1 MTSSNDYMFPTSV
14 KEVEALGWDYIDI
27 ILFSGD
33 AFIDHPSFGTAVI
46 ARWLQKFGYR
56 VAVVPQPNWRDD
68 LRDFRKL
75 GRPRLYFGLNA
86 GAMDS
91 MVNHY
96 TASKRLR
103 HDDAYTPD
111 GKAGARPDYAV
122 TVYTKIL
129 KELFPDIPVIIGGI
143 EASLRRLTH
152 YDYWK
157 DCLMPSVLVT
167 SGADYLCYGMG
178 ERPMIELTRGIE
190 KGWNQHRMRQI
201 PQIAFYVKGHRI
213 PTSGK
218 SSLNPDGNTSLA
230 LASGKTSENPDLR
243 GPEGVEAPKPM
254 ATLGHVRGRGPL
266 PQAVGGVGEAD
277 GLGVSSPGG
286 PLILHSFEEC
296 CKDKR
301 AFAENFHWIETHAN
315 MMHPDTI
322 IEPVGEGYVQ
332 INPPYPPATQE
343 EMDSFWDLPFTKL
356 PHPRYKGKR
365 IPAYDMIKFSVN
377 THRGCFGGC
386 NFCTIAAH
394 QGKFIQSRSEKSI
407 LKEVQDLNK
416 LPDFAGN
423 ISDVGAPTANMYG
436 MHGKNLE
443 LCDKCKRRS
452 CLFPKRCPNLNCDHT
467 RLMELYKRIDSTKG
481 IRHSYIGSG
490 IRYDLFLTEDDFVDQ
505 SSKPYLKTLVLHHT
519 SGRLKVAP
527 EHTEDHVLQKMAK
540 PSFKLFEHLRKEFDR
555 INKEAGTHVGLVPYF
570 ISSHPGCT
578 LKDMERLAN
587 HPALK
592 GIWMDQVQ
600 DFTPTPMTTSSVMFY
615 SGLDPRDMTP
625 VFTEHNPQK
634 KQEQKSFFFKN
645 SSKNGGKHLQSSKQS
660 TNIAGR
666 FNPKRKK

>member
-1 MTSSNDYMFPTSV
+1 MFPTSA
-14 KEVEALGWDYIDI
+14 KEVQALGWDYIDI

-46 ARWLQKFGYR
+46 ARWLQKWGYR

-75 GRPRLYFGLNA
+75 GRPRLYFGLNS

-129 KELFPDIPVIIGGI
+129 KELFPDVPVVIGGI

-157 DCLMPSVLVT
+157 DCLMPSVLVS

-190 KGWNQHRMRQI
+190 KGWSRHRMQQI
-201 PQIAFYVKGHRI
+201 PQIAFFVKGQWKEI
-213 PTSGK
+213 PGQA
-218 SSLNPDGNTSLA
+218 GNDEKGAGYL
-230 LASGKTSENPDLR
+230 L
-243 GPEGVEAPKPM
+243 
-254 ATLGHVRGRGPL
+254 
-266 PQAVGGVGEAD
+266 
-277 GLGVSSPGG
+277 
-286 PLILHSFEEC
+286 LHSFEEC

-301 AFAENFHWIETHAN
+301 AFAENFHRIETHAN
-315 MMHPDTI
+315 MAHPDTI
-322 IEPVGEGYVQ
+322 IEPVGDGYVQ
-332 INPPYPPATQE
+332 INPPFPTATQE

-365 IPAYDMIKFSVN
+365 IPAYDMIKFSVC

-394 QGKFIQSRSEKSI
+394 QGKFISSRSEKSI
-407 LKEVQDLNK
+407 LKEVKELNN
-416 LPDFAGN
+416 LPGFAGN

-436 MHGKNLE
+436 MHGKNPE

-452 CLFPKRCPNLNCDHT
+452 CLFPKRCPNLDCDHT
-467 RLMELYKRIDSTKG
+467 RLMKLYRQIDSTKG

-490 IRYDLFLTEDDFVDQ
+490 IRYDLFLTEDGFVDD
-505 SSKPYLKTLVLHHT
+505 SSRPYLKTLVLDHT

-540 PSFKLFEHLRKEFDR
+540 PSFKLFERLRKEFDTVNR
-555 INKEAGTHVGLVPYF
+555 EAGTHVGLVPYF

-578 LKDMERLAN
+578 MKDMERLAN

-615 SGLDPRDMTP
+615 SGIDPRDMTE
-625 VFTEHNPQK
+625 VFTEHDMEK
-634 KQEQKSFFFKN
+634 KQRQKSYFFKN
-645 SSKNGGKHLQSSKQS
+645 SSKNPSKNLQSSKQS
-660 TNIAGR
+660 LNIAAR
-666 FNPKRKK
+666 KPKRK

>member
-1 MTSSNDYMFPTSV
+1 MAQTDYMFPTSV

-46 ARWLQKFGYR
+46 ARWLQKWGYR

-129 KELFPDIPVIIGGI
+129 KELYPDVPVVIGGI

-178 ERPMIELTRGIE
+178 ERPMLELTKGIE
-190 KGWNQHRMRQI
+190 KGWSQHKMHQI
-201 PQIAFYVKGHRI
+201 QQIAFYVHGRVSDSVCEVRGSRRSSERPAEAGSDEGGLI
-213 PTSGK
+213 GREPQGDNRGAAPTSNARVARG
-218 SSLNPDGNTSLA
+218 SEDTSP
-230 LASGKTSENPDLR
+230 SG
-243 GPEGVEAPKPM
+243 
-254 ATLGHVRGRGPL
+254 TLL
-266 PQAVGGVGEAD
+266 
-277 GLGVSSPGG
+277 
-286 PLILHSFEEC
+286 LHSFEEC

-322 IEPVGEGYVQ
+322 IEPVGDGYVQ
-332 INPPYPPATQE
+332 INPPYPPATQQ

-407 LKEVQDLNK
+407 LHEVKELNN

-452 CLFPKRCPNLNCDHT
+452 CLFPKRCPNLDCDHS
-467 RLMELYKRIDSTKG
+467 RLMELYKKIDSTKG

-490 IRYDLFLTEDDFVDQ
+490 IRYDLFLTEDGFVDP
-505 SSKPYLKTLVLHHT
+505 SSRPYLQTLVLDHT

-540 PSFKLFEHLRKEFDR
+540 PSFKLFERLRKEFDK
-555 INKEAGTHVGLVPYF
+555 INRDAGTHVGLVPYF

-578 LKDMERLAN
+578 LKDMECLAN

-615 SGLDPRDMTP
+615 TGIDPRDMSP
-625 VFTEHNPQK
+625 VFCERDPERK
-634 KQEQKSFFFKN
+634 MRQKSYFFKN
-645 SSKNGGKHLQSSKQS
+645 SSKKSGKPLQGSKQKP
-660 TNIAGR
+660 NIAGGKTK
-666 FNPKRKK
+666 PKKKY

>member
-1 MTSSNDYMFPTSV
+1 MAETAYMFPTSV
-14 KEVEALGWDYIDI
+14 KEVEALGWDYIDV

-46 ARWLQKFGYR
+46 ARWLQKWGYR

-75 GRPRLYFGLNA
+75 GRPRLYFGLNS

-103 HDDAYTPD
+103 HDDAYTPE

-129 KELFPDIPVIIGGI
+129 KELYPDVPVIIGGI

-157 DCLMPSVLVT
+157 DCLMPSVLYT

-178 ERPMIELTRGIE
+178 ERPMLELTKGIE
-190 KGWNQHRMRQI
+190 KGWSPHKMHQI
-201 PQIAFYVKGHRI
+201 PQIAFFIKGRVPEGAGI
-213 PTSGK
+213 PE
-218 SSLNPDGNTSLA
+218 SSLRDPSHAPSL
-230 LASGKTSENPDLR
+230 R
-243 GPEGVEAPKPM
+243 EGS
-254 ATLGHVRGRGPL
+254 GPL
-266 PQAVGGVGEAD
+266 PLTRPRVATDSGTPAPSGTLV
-277 GLGVSSPGG
+277 
-286 PLILHSFEEC
+286 LHSFEEC
-296 CKDKR
+296 KKDKI

-322 IEPVGEGYVQ
+322 LEPVGEGYVQ

-394 QGKFIQSRSEKSI
+394 QGKFVQSRSEASI
-407 LKEVQDLNK
+407 LKEVKELNN

-452 CLFPKRCPNLNCDHT
+452 CLFPKRCPNLDCSHT
-467 RLMELYKRIDSTKG
+467 RLMELYKRIDATKG

-490 IRYDLFLTEDDFVDQ
+490 IRYDLFLTEDGFVDD
-505 SSKPYLKTLVLHHT
+505 SSKPYLKTLVLDHT

-540 PSFKLFEHLRKEFDR
+540 PSFKLFERLRKEFDK
-555 INKEAGTHVGLVPYF
+555 INRDAGTHVGLVPYF

-578 LKDMERLAN
+578 LKDMECLAN
-587 HPALK
+587 NPALK

-615 SGLDPRDMTP
+615 SGIDPRDMKP
-625 VFTEHNPQK
+625 VFVEHDPERK
-634 KQEQKSFFFKN
+634 MKQKSFFFKN
-645 SSKNGGKHLQSSKQS
+645 SSKNSGKHLQGSKQKP
-660 TNIAGR
+660 NIAGGKTK
-666 FNPKRKK
+666 PKYK